1 MKRHLPG
8 ATLLF
13 AVAVIMTVPL
23 ILAGQSSTDKPS
35 DQPHAG
41 LNGTVKPAA
50 KSKTSSKAANEEFR
64 TSDRCVACHNGLK
77 TSSGEDISIGF
88 QWRASIMANSS
99 RDPYWQG
106 SVRRE
111 SIDHPESTAAI
122 EDDCSTCH
130 MPLTYFAAKAQ
141 GKDAGIFSH
150 LPLSAPKEHDPAAD
164 GVSCSV
170 CHQIEK
176 TGLGT
181 SATFN
186 GKVVIANPGKG
197 AGQNDSVRPEYG
209 PFAIDAGH
217 QRIMQSSTGGFLPV
231 EGSQMRDSALCGS
244 CHTLIT
250 NALGPGGKELG
261 HFPEQ
266 MPYQEWLHS
275 AYPAKNSTCQSCHM
289 PEVDEHVAVTALYG
303 EPREGMHRH
312 VFVGGNFVMEHMLNE
327 HRDELRVKALP
338 EELAAAADRTAK
350 FLQTETA
357 RVSVPKMETTSQG
370 LAVDVL
376 VENLTG
382 HKLPTAYPSRRAWL
396 HVVVRDSGGKVL
408 FESGALNP
416 DGSIVGNKNDSDPLQ
431 FEPHHSEITSPQQ
444 VEIFEPIL
452 GDSQGKVTTGLLNAV
467 GYLKDNR
474 LLPAGFDKR
483 SAEKDISVVGEAA
496 LDPNFNDKGS
506 VVRYVVDTGN
516 AIGPFQVEAELWY
529 QPIGFRWAHNLA
541 DYKAAEPQRFLGYY
555 ESASQHSAI
564 VLAKAKASH

>member
-1 MKRHLPG
+1 MKLSLLLAFLL
-8 ATLLF
+8 ATAL
-13 AVAVIMTVPL
+13 TVPPVV
-23 ILAGQSSTDKPS
+23 AGQSSPKPDKPKS
-35 DQPHAG
+35 DIKQ
-41 LNGTVKPAA
+41 V
-50 KSKTSSKAANEEFR
+50 SKAVDAEFR

-88 QWRASIMANSS
+88 EWRASIMANSS

-122 EDDCSTCH
+122 EDECSTCH
-130 MPLTYFAAKAQ
+130 MPLTHLAAKAKGQ
-141 GKDAGIFSH
+141 EAGVFSH
-150 LPLSAPKEHDPAAD
+150 LPLAAPKEHDPAAD

-186 GKVVIANPGKG
+186 GNVVIASPQTGRK
-197 AGQNDSVRPEYG
+197 NDSIRPEYG
-209 PFAIDAGH
+209 PFTVDAGH

-231 EGSQMRDSALCGS
+231 EGSQIRDAALCGS

-250 NALGPGGKELG
+250 TARGPGGKEIG
-261 HFPEQ
+261 NFPEQ

-275 AYPAKNSTCQSCHM
+275 AYPKTNTCQSCHM
-289 PEVDEHVAVTALYG
+289 PEVKEAVAITALYG

-312 VFVGGNFVMEHMLNE
+312 DFVGANFLMQDILND
-327 HRDELRVKALP
+327 HRGELRVKALP
-338 EELAAAADRTAK
+338 EELSVASDHTIK
-350 FLQTETA
+350 FLQTQAA
-357 RVSVPKMETTSQG
+357 RVSIPTVQTTARG
-370 LAVDVL
+370 LSIDVL

-396 HVVVRDSGGKVL
+396 HVVVRDSGGKAV
-408 FESGALNP
+408 FESGALNA
-416 DGSIVGNKNDSDPLQ
+416 DGSIVGNRNDADPLQ
-431 FEPHHSEITSPQQ
+431 YERHHSEITSPQQ

-452 GDSQGKVTTGLLNAV
+452 GDSQGKVTTGLLNAM

-483 SAEKDISVVGEAA
+483 SAEKDIAVVGEAA
-496 LDPNFNDKGS
+496 DDPNFTDKGS
-506 VVRYVVDTGN
+506 VIRYVVDTGN
-516 AIGPFQVEAELWY
+516 ATGPFQVEAELWY

-555 ESASQHSAI
+555 ESASQHSAT
-564 VLAKAKASH
+564 VLAKAKATH